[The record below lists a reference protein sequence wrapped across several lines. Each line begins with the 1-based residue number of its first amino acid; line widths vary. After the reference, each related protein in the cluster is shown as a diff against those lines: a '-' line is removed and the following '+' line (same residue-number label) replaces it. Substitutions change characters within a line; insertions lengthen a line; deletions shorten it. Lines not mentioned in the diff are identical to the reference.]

1 MFLKELDCYF
11 ALLQVFLLVVNL
23 FSLILLLLK
32 IYGLPPHM
40 KKEKRNAILIQTVF
54 IHIRVIHM

>member
-32 IYGLPPHM
+32 IGTGRETRRQQDVDCL
-40 KKEKRNAILIQTVF
+40 RL
-54 IHIRVIHM
+54 